1 MTEEKK
7 TGIADKFFKLVKK
20 ALEIFFIFVIA
31 FIFSLWL
38 GEKIDCQLTNQF
50 IMQNIWDGGI
60 NCPVN

>member
-7 TGIADKFFKLVKK
+7 PWKITRLIKK
-20 ALEIFFIFVIA
+20 VGEIVAVFVLA
-31 FIFSLWL
+31 FILSLWI
-38 GEKIDCQLTNQF
+38 GEKIDCESTNRF